1 MRLERNFFI
10 WNCTLLV
17 VGFFRPVVSID
28 PGSRIK
34 ELEPVH
40 IDEVPVILSAGFLVL
55 PGLSALAP
63 LQINAAAFVEEFAH
77 DFSSPAKRLN
87 GKPLCTFLEF
97 AIFVF
102 PALGTGDGKLRD
114 DCTLW

>member
-1 MRLERNFFI
+1 MRLERSFFI
-10 WNCTLLV
+10 WNCTLVV

-28 PGSRIK
+28 PDPRIK

-40 IDEVPVILSAGFLVL
+40 IDEVPIILSARSLVL

-63 LQINAAAFVEEFAH
+63 LQLNAAAFVEEFAR
-77 DFSSPAKRLN
+77 DFSSPPKRLN
-87 GKPLCTFLEF
+87 SKPLRAFLEF

-102 PALGTGDGKLRD
+102 PALGTGDGKLRN
-114 DCTLW
+114 